1 VAEVVVITEEII
13 EGVVTTT
20 IEAVTIT
27 TVEAIT
33 ITTTVEA
40 ITITTTVEAI
50 IIMLLTLTRQ
60 KARTKMESTTN
71 NNKVAIETT
80 IIEVGIITTE
90 VGIITTEAV
99 IITPR
104 TRTVNINNVTITK
117 MAITIETKVVII
129 TIEEGIKIMAINKRD
144 ITKIEKK
151 QRIIQ
156 ENTKYFKL

>member
-1 VAEVVVITEEII
+1 M
-13 EGVVTTT
+13 G
-20 IEAVTIT
+20 
-27 TVEAIT
+27 
-33 ITTTVEA
+33 
-40 ITITTTVEAI
+40 VEAI
-50 IIMLLTLTRQ
+50 IIMLLTLTKQ
-60 KARTKMESTTN
+60 KARTKMESKTN
-71 NNKVAIETT
+71 NNKVAIGKTT

-117 MAITIETKVVII
+117 MANTIETKVVII
-129 TIEEGIKIMAINKRD
+129 TKEEGIKIMAIHKRD